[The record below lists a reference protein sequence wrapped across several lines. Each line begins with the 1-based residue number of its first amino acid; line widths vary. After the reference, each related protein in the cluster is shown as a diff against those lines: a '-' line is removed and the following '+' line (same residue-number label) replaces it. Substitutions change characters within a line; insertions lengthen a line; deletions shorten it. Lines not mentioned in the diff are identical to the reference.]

1 MQPIMIIG
9 CGDIGLRIA
18 KASNRR
24 GRIVALVRSR
34 ESARRAERLGLS
46 VVQGDLD
53 VQVPADDRLKQPG
66 ALVHYTVPPPREGQ
80 GDPRLARF
88 LDAMTATPPKRIVYI
103 STSAVYGNCDGEW
116 VDEER
121 APSPDTDRGRR
132 RLAAERLLQDWCQAH
147 QASYVILRV
156 PGIYGPGRLP
166 IKRLRSGAPLV
177 DERECPYSNR
187 IHADDL
193 ASVCVA
199 AANKAP
205 DNRIY
210 NVSDGHPTSMTDYFL
225 QVADLLNIDPPEII
239 SLDEAREVLS
249 PAMLSFLDESKR
261 LSNQRML
268 KELDIKLRYPTLAE
282 GLAAS
287 LAEEA

>member
-34 ESARRAERLGLS
+34 ESARRAEGLGLS

-53 VQVPADDRLKQPG
+53 VQAPNDDRLKQPG

-80 GDPRLARF
+80 GDPRLSRF
-88 LDAMTATPPKRIVYI
+88 LDTMVAAPPKRIVYL
-103 STSAVYGNCDGEW
+103 STSAVYGNCEGEW
-116 VDEER
+116 VNEER

-147 QASYVILRV
+147 HTNYVILRV

-166 IKRLRSGAPLV
+166 LKRLRSGAPLV

-193 ASVCVA
+193 ARVCVA

-225 QVADLLNIDPPEII
+225 QVADLFNIDPPEII

-268 KELDIKLRYPTLAE
+268 EELGVKLLYPTLAE
-282 GLAAS
+282 GLSAS
-287 LAEEA
+287 LTEEA

>member
-18 KASNRR
+18 KASNTKQ
-24 GRIVALVRSR
+24 RIVALVRSS
-34 ESARRAERLGLS
+34 ESARRAEALGLS

-53 VQVPADDRLKQPG
+53 IQMPGDDRLKRPG

-88 LDAMTATPPKRIVYI
+88 LDAMAATPPKRLVYI
-103 STSAVYGNCDGEW
+103 STSAVYGNCDGDW

-132 RLAAERLLQDWCQAH
+132 RLAAEQMLQDWCQAH
-147 QASYVILRV
+147 RSSYVILRV

-166 IKRLRSGAPLV
+166 VKRLRSSAPLV

-193 ASVCVA
+193 ARVCVA

-239 SLDEAREVLS
+239 TLDEAREVLS

-268 KELDIKLRYPTLAE
+268 KELGIKLRYPNLSE

-287 LAEEA
+287 LTEEA